1 MELGGSFATPAT
13 DPTIIDATA
22 TVVRPEFGGTEEA
35 AQRAVHNR
43 LGLSRRGMNVV
54 RAGLAVVALAVVA
67 DRFIPSSPATGAA
80 EVSALA
86 QGPGLVNGNTLNGG
100 ADCVTSGELYK
111 NIAVTNTPSTEAIFQ
126 SLLTQPDKQGQQQL
140 VSEAEAI
147 SKSREQVCGSTLA
160 LATITVIRE
169 LREKLQVPGQNIL
182 DLINQKVQSYDVNPT
197 AATTDEELAYQ
208 FLGFMKA
215 NTQFPIT
222 TGNASRLVA
231 LNDQKTQIAG
241 QAVTGT
247 NNFSGMEFYFNT
259 DDASLTPEQKHIAD
273 FWDDNPFK
281 MNVTGHVMFGSKK
294 FSPPGHWMSIVGIT
308 SQKAKVDYGTMVTAY
323 AKTSI
328 AFFDAFIQAW
338 YTKYK
343 FNAIRPETVINKYLD
358 PNWRPYLQTPAFP
371 EYTCGHNTISAS
383 AAEALTSV
391 LGDNLAFTDSTEL
404 EFGIKNRSFPSIRKA
419 AEELN
424 WARFYG
430 GVHFHNSCVISL
442 QTGRKVGDLVV
453 DRLKMKK

>member
-259 DDASLTPEQKHIAD
+259 DDASLTPEQKAIYE
-273 FWDDNPFK
+273 K
-281 MNVTGHVMFGSKK
+281 L
-294 FSPPGHWMSIVGIT
+294 
-308 SQKAKVDYGTMVTAY
+308 SQEILYCEDGTIIFNNLALN
-323 AKTSI
+323 
-328 AFFDAFIQAW
+328 
-338 YTKYK
+338 YT
-343 FNAIRPETVINKYLD
+343 INLD
-358 PNWRPYLQTPAFP
+358 PNAPKVNVSPNTTNSSPANQSDNSGP
-371 EYTCGHNTISAS
+371 NSGKRVGTTDTQNTTGGGAS
-383 AAEALTSV
+383 STGAGTNEGQKNGTSLT
-391 LGDNLAFTDSTEL
+391 GTGTGGGGGGTGTTGPGSTETTGPGSTTSTTGTV
-404 EFGIKNRSFPSIRKA
+404 ETTQPPQTTTTTQPTGSTTTTTTQVSPPTTRPKGTPPP
-419 AEELN
+419 
-424 WARFYG
+424 
-430 GVHFHNSCVISL
+430 CVPVP
-442 QTGRKVGDLVV
+442 GFVV
-453 DRLKMKK
+453 CP